1 MWMVHSRL
9 PATFQI
15 VNATVALFSYL
26 GMDSRALELV
36 LVSSVGSHR
45 HMLSARVLWFISQL
59 RIALDQCGPSQPGHD
74 AALPQHLPD
83 RVHPCLRPQSAVARP
98 STSRHQYVRTGH
110 CATKEEG
117 GSGRGTLGSL
127 HAVGMGS
134 SNFHL
139 LVVESCPVP
148 PRPAPA
154 PPRPGLTPALTVAL
168 HSPALTRAWNRPP
181 QLRALIPRPYPPPS
195 TAALNRA
202 FNPPS

>member
-117 GSGRGTLGSL
+117 GSGRGRFGSL
-127 HAVGMGS
+127 HAVDMGHCATKKRAGGEGVRLARSTRSAWALPTSTCS
-134 SNFHL
+134 SSSPAL
-139 LVVESCPVP
+139 SRPAPPP

-154 PPRPGLTPALTVAL
+154 
-168 HSPALTRAWNRPP
+168 
-181 QLRALIPRPYPPPS
+181 
-195 TAALNRA
+195 
-202 FNPPS
+202 